1 MSSLIQT
8 QSLNLQPENRLMADF
23 FSMGGYGSYVWSAWG
38 LTVVVMAINL
48 ILPLRKHR
56 QLRKQMQSGTI
67 L

>member
-1 MSSLIQT
+1 MT
-8 QSLNLQPENRLMADF
+8 DF

-38 LTVVVMAINL
+38 LTVVVMTINL

-56 QLRKQMQSGTI
+56 QLRKQMQNDVT

>member
-1 MSSLIQT
+1 
-8 QSLNLQPENRLMADF
+8 MADF

-38 LTVVVMAINL
+38 LTVVVMTINL

-56 QLRKQMQSGTI
+56 QLRKQMQNDVT